1 MVWIKARVGVG
12 NDNCIQNSG
21 KTPIGTGLY
30 KFVFDDCL
38 WVIFKVPDLIG
49 ASYRYFLNSKSGN
62 SGEWLELLKVYFS
75 IIQKSN

>member
-1 MVWIKARVGVG
+1 MIIGFRTQARCRLELV
-12 NDNCIQNSG
+12 CID
-21 KTPIGTGLY
+21 LY
-30 KFVFDDCL
+30 VDDCL
-38 WVIFKVPDLIG
+38 WVIFNIRDLIG